1 MQMMATEKDEST
13 LNTGYMFKISVEE
26 QDERLFGSLNSEIAG
41 ALADCVWEAIV
52 SGVESLPLVSD
63 QEKCRALEQ
72 EIGRTCMRNI
82 DIMEAYGSRNIFTL
96 RNYPRRRR
104 LRVVQ
109 HALDETSL
117 QDALKK
123 SDTTEDYI
131 DVVRHQSAT
140 LNLPSD
146 SERPSFG
153 QMNELE
159 HELVEL
165 QDKLNAARL
174 LRDELTSKYHGLE
187 SANTVSYAAVT
198 SLLEVSTGDV
208 ASPVNQVV
216 SSGKRLRQLSNEGK
230 EMIRQLDTTKKERNS
245 DEENDGIPASMKKQ
259 TKRKRLSMEEEYK
272 LDREVLHSKNVA
284 SLNVLRSMLRP

>member
-1 MQMMATEKDEST
+1 MQMETEKDEST
-13 LNTGYMFKISVEE
+13 LNTGSMFKISVEE
-26 QDERLFGSLNSEIAG
+26 QDERLFGSLNSEIAD
-41 ALADCVWEAIV
+41 ALADCVREAVV

-63 QEKCRALEQ
+63 QEKSRALEQ

-109 HALDETSL
+109 HALDNTSL
-117 QDALKK
+117 QDAPKK

-131 DVVRHQSAT
+131 DVVRHQSVT
-140 LNLPSD
+140 LNLPSIL
-146 SERPSFG
+146 ERPSFG

-159 HELVEL
+159 HELAEL
-165 QDKLNAARL
+165 QDKLNAARF

-187 SANTVSYAAVT
+187 NASTVSCAAVT

-216 SSGKRLRQLSNEGK
+216 SSGKFLRQLSNEGK
-230 EMIRQLDTTKKERNS
+230 EMIRQLDTRKKERNS
-245 DEENDGIPASMKKQ
+245 DEENDGIPVFVKNQ

-272 LDREVLHSKNVA
+272 LDKEILQSKNVA